1 MWLLLKVKI
10 CRDSQAVLYKTS
22 QMLILQILIHYCWR
36 KWYDLGC
43 SVSEDAGCE
52 ISPVVYCLES
62 LKQLVSGM
70 VQKTTANPQI
80 YTAKHNE
87 KKIKNLNL
95 YPILLI
101 KFKIVDDIFQIY
113 ILFLMNYPLNIKNW
127 WYIKT
132 TWIFIYLFHNTFAKH
147 I

>member
-1 MWLLLKVKI
+1 
-10 CRDSQAVLYKTS
+10 
-22 QMLILQILIHYCWR
+22 
-36 KWYDLGC
+36 
-43 SVSEDAGCE
+43 
-52 ISPVVYCLES
+52 
-62 LKQLVSGM
+62 M

-101 KFKIVDDIFQIY
+101 EFKIVDDIFQIY

-132 TWIFIYLFHNTFAKH
+132 TWIFTYLFHNTFAKH